1 MESRADRAEALFKQG
16 YNCAQAVVLAF
27 SDLTGLDEDQAAVL
41 SMPFGAGLSR
51 LREVCGA
58 VSGMSM
64 VLGLLY
70 APKDPN
76 DHAAKAAHYALTQQA
91 ALAFQEKN
99 GAYICR
105 TLLSLGTEG
114 KDDPTPEKRTESYY
128 KKRPCSEYVRD
139 CAQIVQDIINQR
151 ES

>member
-16 YNCAQAVVLAF
+16 YNCAQAVVLAYA
-27 SDLTGLDEDQAAVL
+27 DLIGMDEDTAAVA

-76 DHAAKAAHYALTQQA
+76 DHPAKAAHYALTQKA
-91 ALAFQEKN
+91 ALMFQEKN

-114 KDDPTPEKRTESYY
+114 ADDPTPEKRTASYY

-139 CAQIVQDIINQR
+139 CAQIVQDIIDSMEN
-151 ES
+151 